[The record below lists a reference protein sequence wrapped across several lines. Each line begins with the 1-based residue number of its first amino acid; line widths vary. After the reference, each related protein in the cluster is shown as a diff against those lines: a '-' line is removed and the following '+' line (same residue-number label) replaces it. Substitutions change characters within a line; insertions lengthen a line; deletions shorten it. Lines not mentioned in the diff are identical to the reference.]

1 MKNCIMIKKG
11 MKFIM
16 KILKKLLIICI
27 LLFIYIFICSK
38 SYVSTVSSN
47 ISNSVFRLHVIANSD
62 SNEDQTLKY
71 IVRDNLLNYMNT
83 LTTDISSK
91 ELAIKTV
98 REHEN
103 EFYNIAKKTI
113 IENGFNYDVKI
124 NINYSYFPTKSY
136 GDITLPAGYYDC
148 LKVEIGEA
156 KGQNWWCVMFP
167 PLCFVDISTGIV
179 PEESKKQIE
188 QELNAEEYSL
198 ISTTNN
204 QTINLKFKILEIF
217 SR

>member
-1 MKNCIMIKKG
+1 
-11 MKFIM
+11 
-16 KILKKLLIICI
+16 
-27 LLFIYIFICSK
+27 
-38 SYVSTVSSN
+38 
-47 ISNSVFRLHVIANSD
+47 
-62 SNEDQTLKY
+62 
-71 IVRDNLLNYMNT
+71 MNT

>member
-1 MKNCIMIKKG
+1 
-11 MKFIM
+11 M

>member
-1 MKNCIMIKKG
+1 
-11 MKFIM
+11 M

-91 ELAIKTV
+91 EIAIKTV
-98 REHEN
+98 REHEK

-113 IENGFNYDVKI
+113 LENGFNYDVKI

-188 QELNAEEYSL
+188 EELNAEEYSL
-198 ISTTNN
+198 ISTTNK
-204 QTINLKFKILEIF
+204 QSINLKFKILEIF